1 MATSAVSSL
10 LPKVNVSFS
19 GCGFLGIYH
28 VGSYACLKEHQ
39 ERSLAYVQNKYEQ
52 LTNGAKSHSLEE
64 ELSNQE
70 LPCFVIDKALGASA
84 GALVAAALVVDYP
97 PERLKSKF
105 LEIAKDVQSMA
116 FGPFNPKFNVNTMFR
131 EELNQVKIANTFIYF
146 FIHTIYKKKLL
157 MNLKHKLL
165 SYF

>member
-1 MATSAVSSL
+1 MKQEIMASSAVSSL

-39 ERSLAYVQNKYEQ
+39 ERSLEYIQNENVRPKNDLKNSSTE
-52 LTNGAKSHSLEE
+52 T
-64 ELSNQE
+64 ELNNQE

-97 PERLKSKF
+97 PQRLKSKF
-105 LEIAKDVQSMA
+105 LEIAKDVQSMT

-131 EELNQVKIANTFIYF
+131 EELNQVGT
-146 FIHTIYKKKLL
+146 L
-157 MNLKHKLL
+157 
-165 SYF
+165 

>member
-1 MATSAVSSL
+1 MATSAVTSL

-39 ERSLAYVQNKYEQ
+39 DRSVKSIQNECEQ
-52 LTNGAKSHSLEE
+52 QKDGLKAPSPDQYQTN
-64 ELSNQE
+64 NPD
-70 LPCFVIDKALGASA
+70 LPCFVVDRALGASA
-84 GALVAAALVVDYP
+84 GALVAAALIVDYSP
-97 PERLKSKF
+97 QRLKDKF

-131 EELNQVKIANTFIYF
+131 EELNQV
-146 FIHTIYKKKLL
+146 
-157 MNLKHKLL
+157 
-165 SYF
+165 